1 MKLPLITVDFP
12 LSLGVVESRSALPEL
27 GHGVDEVLAGVRAAG
42 VSLEKC
48 NSFKE

>member
-12 LSLGVVESRSALPEL
+12 LSLGVVESWSALPEL

-42 VSLEKC
+42 VSLEK
-48 NSFKE
+48 